1 MNIYEVKFI
10 DGKKKESAFFSSKS
24 SAEKFILNIVDV
36 GIHKISRPIK
46 HIVDKT
52 KCEIIKF
59 LNRDNQLG

>member
-1 MNIYEVKFI
+1 MKIYEVKFV

-24 SAEKFILNIVDV
+24 AAEKFILTIINV

-59 LNRDNQLG
+59 LNRDNGLG

>member
-24 SAEKFILNIVDV
+24 AAEKFILTIINV

-52 KCEIIKF
+52 NCEII
-59 LNRDNQLG
+59 